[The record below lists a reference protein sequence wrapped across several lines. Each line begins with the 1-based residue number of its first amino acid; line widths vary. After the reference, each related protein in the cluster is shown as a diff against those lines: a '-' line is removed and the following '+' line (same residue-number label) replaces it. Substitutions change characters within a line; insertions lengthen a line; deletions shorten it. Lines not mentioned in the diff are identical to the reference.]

1 MTLEELQNTA
11 FHAGMTCIYRGKTC
25 EVIQP
30 DFSFGAIKLNTPW
43 KGVDQWVP
51 CEDVTDLK

>member
-11 FHAGMTCIYRGKTC
+11 FRANMTCTYRGKTC

-30 DFSFGAIKLNTPW
+30 DFREGTIRLRSVW
-43 KGVDQWVP
+43 KGVDIVVP
-51 CEDVTDLK
+51 CEDISDLK